1 MAVSLSEL
9 LAQKDALE
17 RQIQAA
23 RSTAKANAIAQ
34 VRQLM
39 SEHGLTTA
47 DLAQKSILRSPS
59 GKKVAA
65 KYRDPVSGST
75 WTGRGLRPKWL
86 TSALATGKSLTDF
99 AI

>member
-23 RSTAKANAIAQ
+23 QSTAKATAITQ
-34 VRQLM
+34 VQQLM
-39 SEHGLTTA
+39 SQHGLTTA
-47 DLAQKSILRSPS
+47 DIAQRSISKPS
-59 GKKVAA
+59 TGRKVAA
-65 KYRDPVSGST
+65 KYRDPVSGAT
-75 WTGRGLRPKWL
+75 WTGRGLKPKWL
-86 TSALATGKSLTDF
+86 TAVLGAGKSLEDF